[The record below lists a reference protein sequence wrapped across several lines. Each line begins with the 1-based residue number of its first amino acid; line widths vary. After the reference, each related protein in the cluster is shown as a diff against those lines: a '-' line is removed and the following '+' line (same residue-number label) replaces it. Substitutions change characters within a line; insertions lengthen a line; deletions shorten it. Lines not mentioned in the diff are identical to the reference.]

1 LQCSALIH
9 PHCNVEIAEEFEGM
23 DGKTVHDQSNLQ
35 LRARQFGGDWLIRK
49 EHRRWLMLAFGVFG
63 VIDVEL
69 SALNAAPVRNALADA
84 AWIGFA
90 GRVIR
95 AQIDEGP
102 SLQRTSAEG
111 RAGRS

>member
-1 LQCSALIH
+1 MEKQCTIRA
-9 PHCNVEIAEEFEGM
+9 
-23 DGKTVHDQSNLQ
+23 TLQ
-35 LRARQFGGDWLIRK
+35 LRARQFGGDWLIQKRASA
-49 EHRRWLMLAFGVFG
+49 MADAGVWRFG

-102 SLQRTSAEG
+102 SLQRT
-111 RAGRS
+111 RAAGSGGAALAAQATFRPRRRS